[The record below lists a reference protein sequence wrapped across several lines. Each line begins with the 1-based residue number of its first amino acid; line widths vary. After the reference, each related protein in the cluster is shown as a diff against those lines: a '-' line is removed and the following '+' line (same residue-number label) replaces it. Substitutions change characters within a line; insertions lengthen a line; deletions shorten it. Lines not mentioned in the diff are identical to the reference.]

1 MSSVARKKQAG
12 STSELRGTSSLQES
26 DGDDANEASRI
37 PATVP
42 GAGGGREAATST
54 LTPATHAGNP
64 RRQPTP
70 ATHAGNLAAHRLA
83 KTSES
88 STRPAA
94 SRSDNATLPTVQPP
108 AGRSDCADVG
118 TAALAGHLGH
128 LQCRR

>member
-1 MSSVARKKQAG
+1 MTQTRPHESRRQSQGLAADER
-12 STSELRGTSSLQES
+12 LRRPRS
-26 DGDDANEASRI
+26 
-37 PATVP
+37 
-42 GAGGGREAATST
+42 
-54 LTPATHAGNP
+54 